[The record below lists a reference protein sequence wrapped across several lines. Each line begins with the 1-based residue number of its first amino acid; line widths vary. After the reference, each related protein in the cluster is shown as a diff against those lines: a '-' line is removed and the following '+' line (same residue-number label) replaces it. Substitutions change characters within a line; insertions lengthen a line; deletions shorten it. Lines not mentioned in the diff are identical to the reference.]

1 MNSKPADIYRVI
13 EITERIHNTI
23 VSDFPMPDLP
33 LNQRQ
38 ISILWFVFHHQ
49 ESSINDVA
57 RHFYISKSTAS
68 QAVSHLEKEQF
79 LERTVNPE
87 NRREIILRLLE
98 RGQYWKS
105 QFKEAERQLHK
116 KYFSKIPQEDVDKMQ
131 EALENIQTIV
141 EKEKFKG

>member
-1 MNSKPADIYRVI
+1 MNSQPADIYRVI

-23 VSDFPMPDLP
+23 ISDFPMPDLP

-38 ISILWFVFHHQ
+38 VSILWFVFHHQ

-79 LERTVNPE
+79 LERTVNPV
-87 NRREIILRLLE
+87 NRREVILQLLE
-98 RGQYWKS
+98 RGQYWKTK
-105 QFKEAERQLHK
+105 FKEAERQLHE

-131 EALENIQTIV
+131 EALENIQAIV
-141 EKEKFKG
+141 EKEKSKN